1 MSLEQWFK
9 FGWIKK
15 HKTSKQEIDALFEII
30 ERDLKDSKE
39 SNVSNDW
46 RFGIAYNAAL
56 KLCTILL
63 NASGYRANSTSAHH
77 YTINALP
84 LILGDDKKT
93 TQLIW
98 INAEDFGIKLNMI
111 LLVEQ
116 VLKMLKRSLI
126 LLKNFVLK

>member
-46 RFGIAYNAAL
+46 RFGIAYNGVTTEFG
-56 KLCTILL
+56 KNCTLRKI
-63 NASGYRANSTSAHH
+63 T
-77 YTINALP
+77 
-84 LILGDDKKT
+84 
-93 TQLIW
+93 
-98 INAEDFGIKLNMI
+98 
-111 LLVEQ
+111 
-116 VLKMLKRSLI
+116 
-126 LLKNFVLK
+126 

>member
-46 RFGIAYNAAL
+46 RFGLL
-56 KLCTILL
+56 KRMRCIGNRLKISYISGGSADTSFNDKTILCKF
-63 NASGYRANSTSAHH
+63 S
-77 YTINALP
+77 
-84 LILGDDKKT
+84 
-93 TQLIW
+93 
-98 INAEDFGIKLNMI
+98 
-111 LLVEQ
+111 
-116 VLKMLKRSLI
+116 
-126 LLKNFVLK
+126 